1 MPNPP
6 ARLYLGTGTLM
17 ALQSKIEEVI
27 QVANANAELSQSID
41 YQD

>member
-6 ARLYLGTGTLM
+6 ARLYLGTGALM
-17 ALQSKIEEVI
+17 ALQNKIEEVI
-27 QVANANAELSQSID
+27 QVANAELSQSIN

>member
-6 ARLYLGTGTLM
+6 ARLYLGAGALM
-17 ALQSKIEEVI
+17 ALQNKIEEVI

>member
-6 ARLYLGTGTLM
+6 ARLYLGTGALM

-41 YQD
+41 YKN

>member
-6 ARLYLGTGTLM
+6 ARLYLETGVLM